1 MDDSVSCISINS
13 FLYFYE
19 NFCLTRFNIDIV
31 DIQFDKL
38 IQNAKDFGLIEVIED
53 KKKIRDKENEKD
65 KE

>member
-1 MDDSVSCISINS
+1 
-13 FLYFYE
+13 
-19 NFCLTRFNIDIV
+19 V

-38 IQNAKDFGLIEVIED
+38 IQNAKDFGLIEVIEN